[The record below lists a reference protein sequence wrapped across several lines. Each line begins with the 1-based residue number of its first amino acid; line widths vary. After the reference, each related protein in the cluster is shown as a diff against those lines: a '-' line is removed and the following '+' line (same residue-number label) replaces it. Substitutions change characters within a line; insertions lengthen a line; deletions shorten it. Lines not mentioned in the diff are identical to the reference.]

1 MNKTCPK
8 DTVLPYEQDPA
19 QGAQLYPH
27 IQCIGWDKGLAGLR
41 RGSVQS
47 VYRNALHCSCSGVA
61 FHTTGKR
68 VCLPEVWEGSASAG
82 D

>member
-1 MNKTCPK
+1 MGSSLLLAT
-8 DTVLPYEQDPA
+8 
-19 QGAQLYPH
+19 
-27 IQCIGWDKGLAGLR
+27 IGWDKGLAGLR

-68 VCLPEVWEGSASAG
+68 ACLPEVWEGSASAG